1 MKTRNEKIVDSVLLV
16 FLIIYIVVDVF
27 PPFRNLHANIGVSLG
42 VSIALTAV
50 LFYYTWFRQRR
61 PSWVGKV
68 SATVLG
74 LLYIWLSWIVIS
86 NRIYCI
92 INVVL
97 SVIAVCVLI
106 YDMFFYSKNDSSD
119 DFFMITV
126 ESVFFCSR
134 MIFFATVTE
143 ELNGFFE
150 CKFPYF
156 SLAFALIVGVSS
168 YLILKNK
175 KLPTKIKRR
184 SKKEHKEVAIVVT
197 CFIALSALIVSYL
210 ALTNINFA
218 LDSSKPTPYV
228 CEISNKKMSAG
239 VGKYRKAY
247 WRIQVEID
255 SEAKWLDI
263 SASEYDFYRVGDT
276 ITINLFEGFLGE
288 PYLIS
293 DNID

>member
-1 MKTRNEKIVDSVLLV
+1 MKTRNEKIVDFVLFV

-27 PPFRNLHANIGVSLG
+27 PPFRNLRANIGVSLG

-61 PSWVGKV
+61 SSWVGKV

-106 YDMFFYSKNDSSD
+106 YDMFFYSKNDSID
-119 DFFMITV
+119 DFFVIIV
-126 ESVFFCSR
+126 ESGLFCSR

-150 CKFPYF
+150 CKFSYF

-175 KLPTKIKRR
+175 KLPTKVKRR

-197 CFIALSALIVSYL
+197 CFIAISALVISYL
-210 ALTNINFA
+210 SLTNINFA

-228 CEISNKKMSAG
+228 CEISDKKMSAG
-239 VGKYRKAY
+239 MGKYRKAY